1 MRVHAIH
8 VQGLVRP
15 RGVRRLKLETG
26 YNLLVSPDPDACAG
40 LRAALEALLYPES
53 AFAELEP
60 WIDRGSETAPRVGI
74 SLTLGNGS
82 YRVIEDLVE
91 ERVHLGRFDPGP
103 RSYATVST
111 DPAQIE
117 ATLAKAGLPDRD
129 DLFRERGLGW
139 GEQMPGAEPTPAPQD
154 AAAAEQR
161 AQLEAELARAESAR
175 ASLSELEAR
184 ASRLRAS
191 REHFLELER
200 QAALGVPELERGA
213 QLAERLEG
221 LEARVEQFRTLSEAR
236 ERERSAIGKSRLAL
250 LDERARLRAV
260 PSAQRPWMW
269 LGLSLGAA
277 GVLAAQVVEP
287 WLGAFALVGLG
298 VALTALGISE
308 SARRRLRGIDT
319 RLAALRVRERSVE
332 REFESEGGDVRGLLV
347 ALGLESPEDLL
358 NEAGNYRELQQSR
371 EDLTQQLQDARRRFP
386 KEAEGE
392 LAELEQQLAAL
403 RGAPSPDELRARL
416 AELPESEPEP
426 AAATELGTQLVI
438 DMDRVAERS
447 GIRPDELHDLVAPVL
462 PLYLRTLTGGFLRD
476 ARYEPG
482 TGWRLRDENGA
493 EVGIEGL
500 PPVVG
505 ITFRCALVEALAGV
519 ESATFFVGPSLDEFD
534 ARSREAIARAFR
546 RLGSIVQV
554 VQLTREEDPWARRA
568 AEVEHLEARD

>member
-1 MRVHAIH
+1 MRIHAIH

-15 RGVRRLKLETG
+15 RGVRRLKLENG
-26 YNLLVSPDPDACAG
+26 YTLLVSPDPDACAG
-40 LRAALEALLYPES
+40 LRASLEALLYPES
-53 AFAELEP
+53 ALGDLEP

-74 SLTLGNGS
+74 SLTLGNS
-82 YRVIEDLVE
+82 SFRVIEDLVE
-91 ERVHLGRFDPGP
+91 ERVHLGRFDPGT
-103 RSYATVST
+103 RSYVTVST

-117 ATLAKAGLPDRD
+117 AALAKAGLPGRE
-129 DLFRERGLGW
+129 DLFRERALGW
-139 GEQMPGAEPTPAPQD
+139 AGQVSGAERAPAPQD
-154 AAAAEQR
+154 AAAEDQR
-161 AQLEAELARAESAR
+161 GRLEAELARAESVR

-184 ASRLRAS
+184 ASRLRAA
-191 REHFLELER
+191 REHFAELER
-200 QAALGVPELERGA
+200 QAALGLPELERGA
-213 QLAERLEG
+213 QLADRLEG

-308 SARRRLRGIDT
+308 SARRRLRGLDT

-347 ALGLESPEDLL
+347 ALGLEAPEDLL
-358 NEAGNYRELQQSR
+358 NEAGHYRDLQQSR
-371 EDLTQQLQDARRRFP
+371 EELTEQLQDARRRFP
-386 KEAEGE
+386 QEAEAD
-392 LAELEQQLAAL
+392 LAELERQLSAL
-403 RGAPSPDELRARL
+403 REAPSPEELRARL
-416 AELPESEPEP
+416 AELPASEPAP
-426 AAATELGTQLVI
+426 APGPEFAI
-438 DMDRVAERS
+438 DMGRGAERS
-447 GIRPDELHDLVAPVL
+447 GMRSEELHDLVAPVL

-476 ARYEPG
+476 AHYEPE

-505 ITFRCALVEALAGV
+505 ITFRCALVEALAAV

-534 ARSREAIARAFR
+534 ARSRESIARAFR

-554 VQLTREEDPWARRA
+554 VQLTREQEPWARRA